1 VEGVPAR
8 QYARPVVV
16 AAGLEFLTG
25 PTTGV
30 VLLPRHLDWSGHARY
45 DLDSPGRIIDLYRTV
60 LIEASTPEDLHA
72 YMHAATLMR
81 VWSYLW
87 LPQAVREAWDERFPQ
102 LAALSR
108 LSAAG

>member
-1 VEGVPAR
+1 MR
-8 QYARPVVV
+8 QFARPVVV
-16 AAGLEFLTG
+16 ADALEFLAG

-30 VLLPRHLDWSGHARY
+30 VELPRHLDWSGHARY
-45 DLDSPGRIIDLYRTV
+45 DLDAPGRIIDLYRTV
-60 LIEASTPEDLHA
+60 LIEASTTQDLQS
-72 YMHAATLMR
+72 YLDVATLMR

-87 LPQAVREAWDERFPQ
+87 LPQAVRAAWDERFPQ